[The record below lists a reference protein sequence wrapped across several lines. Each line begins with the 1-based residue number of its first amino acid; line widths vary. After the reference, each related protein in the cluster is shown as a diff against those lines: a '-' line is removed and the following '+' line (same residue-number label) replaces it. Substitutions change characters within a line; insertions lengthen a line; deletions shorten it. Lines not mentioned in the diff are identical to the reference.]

1 MIAPSHPADWLLI
14 WDSVV
19 DAVTL
24 SMISDATNAGAL

>member
-1 MIAPSHPADWLLI
+1 MIAPSHRLLI